1 MAELLRGDS
10 GSRQRL
16 GSLMRQAEAL
26 MALERLLSSRL
37 AADLAG
43 RFKVAAAHP
52 DRLVLVTASATL
64 ATRLKMQANEL
75 MDALHQAGYT
85 GIDRIEVRVAPLTEP
100 DTGDRF
106 PTQNLA
112 GFIQKPY
119 GIRELRHKVEA
130 ALAGPRS

>member
-75 MDALHQAGYT
+75 MDALHQAGHT

-100 DTGDRF
+100 DTGRERRQR
-106 PTQNLA
+106 PLSPAAKQALGVMGRLA
-112 GFIQKPY
+112 ADD
-119 GIRELRHKVEA
+119 ED
-130 ALAGPRS
+130 